1 MAADVHAAIMTNK
14 RRSALFV
21 FIIAKHTTSADFA
34 EEKSIGGRFRLVWH
48 IHVLKVCYGRL
59 RANPA
64 KKEIFMRKALVGASL
79 ITTAYLFLFSSLALG
94 VETLSV
100 ALTSKAFQYVPLV
113 IAQERGYLRE
123 EGIEQKL
130 VFMQNAAGLQ
140 ALIANQIQYSGSGS
154 SALVAISKGNAPL
167 KTVLAFNDQVL
178 QWIVARPNIASLKD
192 LSGKKVATTG
202 VASIAAF
209 MFRNILIKKNIPKD
223 IVLIDPGP
231 VNRLPSLLAGAVDAA
246 IVSPEERYAAL
257 DQGMKD
263 LMFLGKEVKNSW
275 GTFATSDQFIKEQPK
290 LVAGFTRAVL
300 KGLRVARQDRDG
312 TIASVAKFSELD
324 RALAT
329 RMYDDLVGTFTKSGY
344 VDEQTQKNDLAI
356 VAQVAEVTTIVP
368 PKRAYD
374 FSFARQAEQQL
385 SKQGWKP

>member
-1 MAADVHAAIMTNK
+1 
-14 RRSALFV
+14 
-21 FIIAKHTTSADFA
+21 
-34 EEKSIGGRFRLVWH
+34 
-48 IHVLKVCYGRL
+48 
-59 RANPA
+59 
-64 KKEIFMRKALVGASL
+64 MRKTMVCSPLMVMACWFVL
-79 ITTAYLFLFSSLALG
+79 SSTALG
-94 VETLSV
+94 LETLNI

-113 IAQERGYLRE
+113 IAQERGYMRE

-312 TIASVAKFSELD
+312 TIAAVAKFSELD

>member
-1 MAADVHAAIMTNK
+1 MRKTMMAA
-14 RRSALFV
+14 SL
-21 FIIAKHTTSADFA
+21 TT
-34 EEKSIGGRFRLVWH
+34 
-48 IHVLKVCYGRL
+48 
-59 RANPA
+59 
-64 KKEIFMRKALVGASL
+64 
-79 ITTAYLFLFSSLALG
+79 TTCLLLLSSLAFG

-113 IAQERGYLRE
+113 IAQERGYMRE

-140 ALIANQIQYSGSGS
+140 ALIANQVQYSGSGS

-178 QWIVARPNIASLKD
+178 QWIVARPNIGSLKD

-231 VNRLPSLLAGAVDAA
+231 VNRLPALLAGAVDAA

-300 KGLRVARQDRDG
+300 KGLRIARQDREG
-312 TIASVAKFSELD
+312 TIAAVAKFSELD

-374 FSFARQAEQQL
+374 FSFAHQAEQQL
-385 SKQGWKP
+385 IKQGWKP

>member
-1 MAADVHAAIMTNK
+1 MPKGIALTVLLVALLV
-14 RRSALFV
+14 SAQ
-21 FIIAKHTTSADFA
+21 IA
-34 EEKSIGGRFRLVWH
+34 
-48 IHVLKVCYGRL
+48 
-59 RANPA
+59 
-64 KKEIFMRKALVGASL
+64 
-79 ITTAYLFLFSSLALG
+79 LALDT
-94 VETLSV
+94 VTA

-113 IAQERGYLRE
+113 IAQERGYMKE
-123 EGIEQKL
+123 EGLELTL

-140 ALIANQIQYSGSGS
+140 ALIANAVQFSGSGS

-167 KTVLAFNDQVL
+167 KTILAFNDQVL
-178 QWIVARPNIASLKD
+178 QWIVARPNIKSLRD

-209 MFRNILIKKNIPKD
+209 MFRNILTKHNIPKD

-231 VNRLPSLLAGAVDAA
+231 VNRLPSLLSGAVDAA

-263 LMFLGKEVKNSW
+263 LLFIGKEVKNSW
-275 GTFATSDQFIKEQPK
+275 GTFATSERFIKEQP
-290 LVAGFTRAVL
+290 LQLAGFVRAVL
-300 KGLRVARQDRDG
+300 KGLRVARQEREG
-312 TIASVAKFSELD
+312 TIAAISKFSELD
-324 RALAT
+324 RALST

-356 VAQVAEVTTIVP
+356 VAAVADVNEIVS

-374 FSFARQAEQQL
+374 FSFARQAETQL
-385 SKQGWKP
+385 IKQAWKP